1 MSMNMSLPRL
11 KISRLDLEVNWLS
24 KIMFTI
30 MIVIALMIV
39 AVKGFRGSWEIDFF
53 RQVLLLCSI
62 IPISV
67 KINLDLA
74 KLYHSRCIK
83 NDKSGYEVNNSSIP
97 EDLGRLQYLLSDKT
111 GTLTKNEMIFKK
123 IGMQFVSYNEKN
135 MDQLTVELEKAY

>member
-74 KLYHSRCIK
+74 
-83 NDKSGYEVNNSSIP
+83 
-97 EDLGRLQYLLSDKT
+97 Q
-111 GTLTKNEMIFKK
+111 
-123 IGMQFVSYNEKN
+123 
-135 MDQLTVELEKAY
+135 